1 MTADLIALL
10 TTTIALATPLL
21 LAALG
26 ELIGERAGILNIGV
40 EGLMLTGAFAGMLGS
55 YATGSP
61 TLGMLAACATALLLG
76 VLFAL
81 WVVTLDVDQVVAGV
95 AINLL
100 AVGTTGVLY
109 RAFFG
114 NTGSALTVAA
124 FAPLAIAPGVALLAP
139 LRQPAPVYAA
149 LALVPLVWVFL
160 FRTRLG
166 LRLRAAGE
174 APHAAES
181 VGVNVVAMRFGAV
194 LAGALLAGAAGGYLS
209 LAYSNTFVEGMSAGR
224 GFIALA
230 IVVFGRW
237 QPLGVLAGSLLFGAA
252 SAAQFQ
258 LQAAGVAVPYHLLLM
273 LPYVLT
279 LVVLAIASRAARGPA
294 ALAQRR
300 SLCATAD

>member
-1 MTADLIALL
+1 MTGDLIALL

-21 LAALG
+21 LAGLG

-40 EGLMLTGAFAGMLGS
+40 EGLMLVGAFAGMLGS
-55 YATGSP
+55 HASGTP
-61 TLGMLAACATALLLG
+61 WLGMLAACGAALLLG
-76 VLFAL
+76 ALFAV
-81 WVVTLDVDQVVAGV
+81 WVVVLDVDQVVAGV

-100 AVGTTGVLY
+100 AAGTTGVLY
-109 RAFFG
+109 RALFG
-114 NTGSALTVAA
+114 TTGGALTVAA
-124 FAPLAIAPGVALLAP
+124 FAPLPIAPGVALLAP
-139 LRQPAPVYAA
+139 LRQPAPVYPA
-149 LALVPLVWVFL
+149 LVLVPLVWVVL

-181 VGVNVVAMRFGAV
+181 VGVNVAAIRVGAV
-194 LAGALLAGAAGGYLS
+194 LVGAVFAGAAGGYLS
-209 LAYSNTFVEGMSAGR
+209 LAYSNTFIEGMSAGR

-258 LQAAGVAVPYHLLLM
+258 LQAAGVTIPYHLLLM

-279 LVVLAIASRAARGPA
+279 LLVLAGTSRGARGPA

-300 SLCATAD
+300 SLGASAD